1 MADNV
6 LWIITDDQMRSTLP
20 TMDRTWKRLVR
31 KGVRF
36 PYGYAAMPW
45 CGPARASM
53 LTSTYAHVHGCSTNM
68 THPVFVAQ
76 GLDQDTVATR
86 MHAAATTRATSA
98 ST

>member
-6 LWIITDDQMRSTLP
+6 LWIITDYQMRSTLH

-53 LTSTYAHVHGCSTNM
+53 LTSSYAHV
-68 THPVFVAQ
+68 
-76 GLDQDTVATR
+76 
-86 MHAAATTRATSA
+86 ATTGRPTARASMSVTGIPSWSPSRATTLGRATMSA
-98 ST
+98 RA